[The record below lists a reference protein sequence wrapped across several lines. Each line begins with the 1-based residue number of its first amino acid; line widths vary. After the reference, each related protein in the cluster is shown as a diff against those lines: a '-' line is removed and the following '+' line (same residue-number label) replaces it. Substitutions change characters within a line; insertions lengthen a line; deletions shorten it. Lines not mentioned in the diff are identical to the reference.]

1 MNQQL
6 KDFSEQALIC
16 AIAGICFVFT
26 LPEARGKGIGAAV
39 TLAALQDTGR
49 SSRGFSRILYGISSL
64 SASGLP
70 GVSSLRAL
78 RVEVRFPDQTCAM
91 MLLFYEATS

>member
-26 LPEARGKGIGAAV
+26 LPEARGKGIGAAI

-49 SSRGFSRILYGISSL
+49 SSRGFSRILYGYPVYRRL
-64 SASGLP
+64 GFQEYRRFELYEWKSGSRIKP
-70 GVSSLRAL
+70 A
-78 RVEVRFPDQTCAM
+78 Q
-91 MLLFYEATS
+91 